1 MFLLPFVRDTDLISQ
16 WGRSPGVGNGNPLQ
30 CSCLK
35 NPVDRGTWQA
45 TVYDVIKRQTQL
57 STYARARTH
66 THTRPRDL
74 WKLNRTV
81 VWTLRFPL
89 CREAVGILMGSLMAQ
104 EQLSWESMFPC
115 WGLCMMAAKCP
126 VWLAL
131 WLLYSYPKLPSSSY
145 RWNTSATIWARHLH
159 VFHKP
164 LGLHSVLF
172 PFWFSHWEGW
182 RKQKGE
188 KKRQWFPLSQ
198 RRCFRKIL
206 ISVL

>member
-1 MFLLPFVRDTDLISQ
+1 MQEILSGSLRAEQNTISCMTCF
-16 WGRSPGVGNGNPLQ
+16 WNGILQ
-30 CSCLK
+30 KNSRTPSSGFFSINCSHL
-35 NPVDRGTWQA
+35 
-45 TVYDVIKRQTQL
+45 
-57 STYARARTH
+57 
-66 THTRPRDL
+66 TRPMDD
-74 WKLNRTV
+74 
-81 VWTLRFPL
+81 
-89 CREAVGILMGSLMAQ
+89 LMGSLMAQ

-115 WGLCMMAAKCP
+115 WGLCLMAAKCP
-126 VWLAL
+126 VWLIL
-131 WLLYSYPKLPSSSY
+131 WLLSSYPKLPSSSY

-188 KKRQWFPLSQ
+188 KKMQWFPLSQ